1 MILPTFNLIYFS
13 YKIKTIKKQFKLKQK
28 CSDLTCYKAVLYLL
42 EREIT
47 NLKQAKFIRFIAEL
61 LW

>member
-1 MILPTFNLIYFS
+1 MILPTFILIYFS

-28 CSDLTCYKAVLYLL
+28 CPDLTCYKAVLYLL

-47 NLKQAKFIRFIAEL
+47 NLKQAKIYTL
-61 LW
+61 HC